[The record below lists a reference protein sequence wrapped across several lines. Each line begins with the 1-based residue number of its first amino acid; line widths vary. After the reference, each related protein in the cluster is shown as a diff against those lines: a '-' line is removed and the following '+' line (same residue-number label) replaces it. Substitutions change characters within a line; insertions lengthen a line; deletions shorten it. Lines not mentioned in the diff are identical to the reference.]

1 VWVKIKKIL
10 AWIGGIVIVICG
22 ILFASKRKRNIT
34 PNEIKE
40 ALEKARQQ
48 VEEEKKKVEEAQ
60 SKIEEARKQT
70 DEEVEHAKE
79 VEVPTEPT
87 AVADAL
93 NDVLARARGG
103 QGGGAEQQNCDGC
116 AGRH

>member
-1 VWVKIKKIL
+1 MWVKIKKIL

-70 DEEVEHAKE
+70 DEEVEHAKD
-79 VEVPTEPT
+79 VEVPNDPA

-93 NDVLARARGG
+93 NDLLERIRGE
-103 QGGGAEQQNCDGC
+103 GGSDKQQNCDGC

>member
-1 VWVKIKKIL
+1 MWVKIKKIL

-70 DEEVEHAKE
+70 DEEVEHAKD
-79 VEVPTEPT
+79 VEVPNDPA
-87 AVADAL
+87 AVTGAF
-93 NDVLARARGG
+93 NDLLERIRGKSG
-103 QGGGAEQQNCDGC
+103 SDKQQDCDGC
-116 AGRH
+116 SGRH